1 MDHVAGLRARDD
13 AAQVGRGRV
22 LLGGLRHRRHGGE
35 GHEDGE
41 RQARSAPPARDEY
54 ARIIRTER
62 EVGHVCTWGVSMEG
76 TQQLALHCWKSIC
89 GRTVDLTP

>member
-1 MDHVAGLRARDD
+1 M
-13 AAQVGRGRV
+13 QIGR
-22 LLGGLRHRRHGGE
+22 LRHGGHGGE

-41 RQARSAPPARDEY
+41 RQPRSTPPARDER

-62 EVGHVCTWGVSMEG
+62 GVGHVCTWGVSMEG
-76 TQQLALHCWKSIC
+76 AQQQALHCWKSIC